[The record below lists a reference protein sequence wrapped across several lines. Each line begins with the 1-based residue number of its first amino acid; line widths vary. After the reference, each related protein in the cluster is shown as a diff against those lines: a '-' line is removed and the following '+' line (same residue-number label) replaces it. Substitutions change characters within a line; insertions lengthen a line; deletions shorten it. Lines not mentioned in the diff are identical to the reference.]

1 MTSFLLT
8 AAIEQALCQ
17 KVFRKHYLY
26 CRKMYMEPISKAKI
40 KWIRSLQQKKV
51 REEEN
56 VFVVEGEK
64 MVLEGLDSALQP
76 IAVIVHKEH
85 TSLLSK
91 EVSCPLYVAG
101 SNEMEQLSGLK
112 TPNKLVAVF
121 RKPEFQHTEKGI
133 RIVLDGVQDPGNMG
147 TILRLADWFGISE
160 IICSN
165 DTVDC
170 FNPKVVQASMGAIF
184 RIRVSYVDL
193 PEFLN
198 NNEFPVYGALLNGT
212 DYRKTTYA
220 QDAFL
225 LMGNEGKGISETLLP
240 FISEKVTIPRYG
252 EAESLNVATA
262 TAILLAE
269 MRR

>member
-1 MTSFLLT
+1 
-8 AAIEQALCQ
+8 
-17 KVFRKHYLY
+17 
-26 CRKMYMEPISKAKI
+26 MEAISKAKI
-40 KWIRSLQQKKV
+40 KWIRSLQLKKV
-51 REEEN
+51 REEEH

-64 MVLEGLDSALQP
+64 MVLEGLSSSFQAV
-76 IAVIVHKEH
+76 AVIVHKEQV
-85 TSLLSK
+85 SLL
-91 EVSCPLYVAG
+91 ENVGSCPVYTAG

-121 RKPEFQHTEKGI
+121 RKPEFSASEKGI

-147 TILRLADWFGISE
+147 TILRLADWFGVRE

-184 RIRVSYVDL
+184 RIRVSYMDL
-193 PEFLN
+193 TKLFSENTL
-198 NNEFPVYGALLNGT
+198 PVYGALLNGT
-212 DYRKTTYA
+212 DYRETTYA

-225 LMGNEGKGISETLLP
+225 LMGNEGKGISDELLP